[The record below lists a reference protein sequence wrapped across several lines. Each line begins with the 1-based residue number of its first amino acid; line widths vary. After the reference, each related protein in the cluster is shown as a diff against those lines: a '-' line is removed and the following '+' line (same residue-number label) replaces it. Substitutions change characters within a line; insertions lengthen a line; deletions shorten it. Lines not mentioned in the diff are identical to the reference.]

1 MADRQSRTAF
11 LERTRSKSSRALSS
25 LSTTNSVAE
34 PVEPPDNPL
43 PTADPAFA
51 PTRRPCMER
60 GCQYRSRVVVYGGW
74 LLAVLALLANVA
86 IGHDLVQVDRA
97 RAALTVERDT
107 LRAELAVRQAPR
119 PPAVVVPAAPP
130 AEPVRARPRPRPKP
144 VSDLPPP
151 VPESEK
157 WWTR

>member
-25 LSTTNSVAE
+25 LPTTSSVAE

-107 LRAELAVRQAPR
+107 LRAQFLPVRQAP
-119 PPAVVVPAAPP
+119 PPPEVVVP
-130 AEPVRARPRPRPKP
+130 
-144 VSDLPPP
+144 
-151 VPESEK
+151 
-157 WWTR
+157 

>member
-1 MADRQSRTAF
+1 MADLRSRTAF

-25 LSTTNSVAE
+25 LPTTSSVAE

-43 PTADPAFA
+43 PTADPAIA
-51 PTRRPCMER
+51 PLRRPCMER
-60 GCQYRSRVVVYGGW
+60 GCQFRSRVVVYGGW

-86 IGHDLVQVDRA
+86 IGHDLVQVGRA
-97 RAALTVERDT
+97 RAALTVERDA
-107 LRAELAVRQAPR
+107 LRAQLAVRQAPPR
-119 PPAVVVPAAPP
+119 PVVVVPAPPP
-130 AEPVRARPRPRPKP
+130 AEPVLARPRPRPKP

-157 WWTR
+157 WWNR